1 MLKELSGKTNP
12 LKFRSKLLG
21 LTYMR
26 NYQYAIRHDD
36 VDEKDTLIEDTMLDV
51 FLPISTPAPSINASL
66 VSSLCRS
73 NSSFF
78 DWKFRFRIFLSCLFL
93 TYSWISLFRPRL
105 EEILLYALSSVQ
117 NA

>member
-36 VDEKDTLIEDTMLDV
+36 VDEKDTLIDDTMHDV
-51 FLPISTPAPSINASL
+51 FLSISTPSINASL

-78 DWKFRFRIFLSCLFL
+78 D
-93 TYSWISLFRPRL
+93 
-105 EEILLYALSSVQ
+105 
-117 NA
+117 